1 MTVLVATGLD
11 RIERPELELLGAA
24 FLGLLLIF
32 TRDLRLR
39 LVKSERA
46 ADSLFAGMASAYV
59 FLVLMPELDSLHEL
73 LGGRAYVLVL
83 ASFAGIYGVEHAA
96 HVVPRLRGDEGEELL
111 LLWMRSA
118 MLWGYGFLFMLAIPE
133 LVEADLW
140 LYFVSLSVGAL
151 AVAFKSYEVSEH
163 HPRVY
168 QRYGRWVI
176 ATGPLIGVAV
186 DLLGLDLSGLFVDLL
201 TAYVA
206 GFIMLLA
213 FTGAVLDHQRT
224 RYGFFVVG
232 ASIYVGVFVARYVFL
247 GSA

>member
-1 MTVLVATGLD
+1 MTLLAATGLD
-11 RIERPELELLGAA
+11 PVERPELELVGAV
-24 FLGLLLIF
+24 LLALLFIF
-32 TRDLRLR
+32 TRTLRLR
-39 LVKSERA
+39 LVKSDRV

-59 FLVLMPELDSLHEL
+59 FLVLLPELDTLHQH
-73 LGGRAYVLVL
+73 LGGRAYVIVL
-83 ASFAGIYGVEHAA
+83 ASFAAIYGVEHAA
-96 HVVPRLRGDEGEELL
+96 HVVPSLRGAEGEQTV
-111 LLWMRSA
+111 LLWMRAA

-163 HPRVY
+163 HPRMY

-176 ATGPLIGVAV
+176 ATGPLIAVAV
-186 DLLGLDLSGLFVDLL
+186 DLLGMDLSDLLVDLL

-232 ASIYVGVFVARYVFL
+232 ASIYVGTFVARYVFL
-247 GSA
+247 GVA